1 MIVFRVEN
9 SPAFRKP
16 IQSPGDARFPGIKR
30 LPELRGYPPVRGF
43 LNLQDNPSGQ
53 DVPGDLNIF
62 SQVSRTTLMNNKM
75 KTSI

>member
-1 MIVFRVEN
+1 MSD
-9 SPAFRKP
+9 SPVLKDYPSYAD
-16 IQSPGDARFPGIKR
+16 I
-30 LPELRGYPPVRGF
+30 LRSGRF

-53 DVPGDLNIF
+53 DVPRDLNKF